1 MSACSTSAQRMQ
13 EWSFPGTHHVGVS
26 SLRVHMLRPALA
38 KPSLSLVVLAP
49 TTFLLEA
56 LKGTFL
62 DTSSPGV
69 CGFNSVTSLGAICR
83 E

>member
-1 MSACSTSAQRMQ
+1 MSACSTSAQPMQ
-13 EWSFPGTHHVGVS
+13 GWSFPGTHRVGVS
-26 SLRVHMLRPALA
+26 SLRVHMLWPALA

-62 DTSSPGV
+62 DTSSPRG
-69 CGFNSVTSLGAICR
+69 LWI
-83 E
+83 